1 MGIYG
6 MGVYGSA
13 LLQHPSGGVVM
24 LVFTQIYFLP
34 HAGPDARWTLM
45 PQRIK
50 TYRNWLTA
58 FVIPDDVANC
68 V

>member
-1 MGIYG
+1 
-6 MGVYGSA
+6 
-13 LLQHPSGGVVM
+13 M

-50 TYRNWLTA
+50 TYRNWITA
-58 FVIPDDVANC
+58 FVIPDDVTSC